1 MYRRPGAHAQL
12 ATATAEVP
20 RHNAPTMGDG
30 IKTDAIVGGVALSH
44 YRQEIDLDSDST
56 HTQVVR
62 LVGTDA
68 RVLELGPSSG
78 HMSRVL
84 RDRGCSV
91 VGIELD
97 SEAAT
102 DAARYCERMI
112 VGDLDT
118 VDLDGEL
125 GSDRFDVI
133 VAADVLEH
141 LKDPLA
147 VVRKLRD
154 FLAPE
159 GFFVI
164 SLPNIAHGS
173 VRLAPLQGRFQYQR
187 TGLLDHTHLR
197 FFTRESIGELLDAAE
212 LGVAEMFLQRLAIAE
227 SEIEFDRRQVPA
239 EVVAALEQDP
249 DATTYQFVIKAVPA
263 EGERLPDM
271 QRQIRQLVLENVQ
284 LREAA
289 EHSDAERER
298 LRDEVRSLRRMHD
311 AAEAEIAAHQ
321 DQVRLLRVRLD
332 RILTSPPARMY
343 NALRRLPGVKQ
354 VAARRTEG
362 YQAAV
367 QDSRGEGAD
376 EH

>member
-1 MYRRPGAHAQL
+1 
-12 ATATAEVP
+12 
-20 RHNAPTMGDG
+20 MGDG